1 MALRNEGSNL
11 MVPTERAAESRVQR
25 RILSFAYLGLILA
38 LTGTLTVAAPVEN
51 VIPIAKARSL
61 PLGTHVTISG
71 VVSTPAGAFE
81 SSFYDKGFGL
91 QDGSAGIYISTPT
104 IFNMAK
110 PPKRAYV
117 TGVLKDQS
125 GLLVVVPTDTAAVQF
140 AIGLMN
146 TAEARVI
153 EPKPLKTAEVGE
165 ANEGL
170 IVKVHGKITQAP
182 ASDAPYG
189 FKFSVDDGSG
199 EALIFVN
206 VQTGIPMSGLAVGQ
220 VVSVTGFSSQYDT
233 HHEIDP
239 RSPADIGAAKP

>member
-1 MALRNEGSNL
+1 MALENEVSNQT
-11 MVPTERAAESRVQR
+11 VRAERTVVSSVRR
-25 RILSFAYLGLILA
+25 RILAFACLGLIFS
-38 LTGTLTVAAPVEN
+38 LTSTLTVAAPVDD
-51 VIPIAKARSL
+51 VISIAKARAL
-61 PLGTHVTISG
+61 PLGTKVKISG
-71 VVSTPAGAFE
+71 VVSTPSGAFE

-104 IFNMAK
+104 IYNIAK

-146 TAEARVI
+146 AAENHVI
-153 EPKPLKTAEVGE
+153 EPKPLKTVEVGE
-165 ANEGL
+165 ANEGS
-170 IVKVHGKITQAP
+170 IVQVHGKITQAP
-182 ASDAPYG
+182 TSDAPYG

>member
-1 MALRNEGSNL
+1 MALTIR
-11 MVPTERAAESRVQR
+11 R
-25 RILSFAYLGLILA
+25 RILAFACLGLFFG
-38 LTGTLTVAAPVEN
+38 LTGTLTVAAPADG
-51 VIPIAKARSL
+51 VIPIAEARSL
-61 PLGTHVTISG
+61 PLGTHVKISG

-104 IFNMAK
+104 VFNMAK

-140 AIGLMN
+140 AIGLVN
-146 TAEARVI
+146 AAEFRVI

-165 ANEGL
+165 PNEGL
-170 IVKVHGKITQAP
+170 IVKVQGKITQAP
-182 ASDAPYG
+182 SSDAPYG

-233 HHEIDP
+233 HHEVDP
-239 RSPADIGAAKP
+239 RSPADIAAAKP

>member
-1 MALRNEGSNL
+1 MMRASRRSNL
-11 MVPTERAAESRVQR
+11 LFAVPLWLFSAIAGSV
-25 RILSFAYLGLILA
+25 A
-38 LTGTLTVAAPVEN
+38 VAAPDDKI
-51 VIPIAKARSL
+51 IPIAEARKL
-61 PLGTHVTISG
+61 PMGTSVKISG
-71 VVSTPAGAFE
+71 VVSTPSGAFE

-117 TGVLKDQS
+117 TGVLKNQS
-125 GLLVVVPTDTAAVQF
+125 GLLVVVPTDTASVQF

-146 TAEARVI
+146 AAEARVI
-153 EPKPLKTAEVGE
+153 EPKPVKTVEVGE
-165 ANEGL
+165 ANEGW
-170 IVKVHGKITQAP
+170 IVQVRGKITQAP

-206 VQTGIPMSGLAVGQ
+206 TQTGIPMSGLAVGQ

-233 HHEIDP
+233 HHEVDP
-239 RSPADIGAAKP
+239 RSPADITTTKP

>member
-1 MALRNEGSNL
+1 MALKNEGSNQ
-11 MVPTERAAESRVQR
+11 MVRTEGAKVSHVRR
-25 RILSFAYLGLILA
+25 RILTFACLGLVFA
-38 LTGTLTVAAPVEN
+38 LTGTLTVAAPVDG

-104 IFNMAK
+104 VFNMAK

-125 GLLVVVPTDTAAVQF
+125 GLLVVVPADTAAVQF

-146 TAEARVI
+146 AAEARVI
-153 EPKPLKTAEVGE
+153 EPKPLKTSEVGE
-165 ANEGL
+165 ANEGW
-170 IVKVHGKITQAP
+170 IVQVHGKITQAP
-182 ASDAPYG
+182 TSDAPYG
-189 FKFSVDDGSG
+189 FKVSIDDGSG

-206 VQTGIPMSGLAVGQ
+206 VQTGIPMSSFVAGK

-239 RSPADIGAAKP
+239 RGLADIGAAKP

>member
-25 RILSFAYLGLILA
+25 RILTFACLGLIFA

-81 SSFYDKGFGL
+81 SSFSDKGFGL

-146 TAEARVI
+146 AAEARVI

-182 ASDAPYG
+182 AGDGPYG
-189 FKFSVDDGSG
+189 YKVSIDDGSG
-199 EALIFVN
+199 ETLIFVN
-206 VQTGIPMSGLAVGQ
+206 VQTGIPTSSFVAGK

-239 RSPADIGAAKP
+239 RGPADIGAAQP